1 MAPILFLHGWFC
13 RRLTMTDTQKIIQLL
28 LPDLLAWIDGQNC
41 SELSQKGLDNKENP
55 SIHIVKK
62 GVENGRK

>member
-1 MAPILFLHGWFC
+1 
-13 RRLTMTDTQKIIQLL
+13 MTDTQKIIQLL

-41 SELSQKGLDNKENP
+41 SELSQKGLDNKKNP

>member
-1 MAPILFLHGWFC
+1 
-13 RRLTMTDTQKIIQLL
+13 MTDTQKIIQLL

-55 SIHIVKK
+55 SIHLVKK
-62 GVENGRK
+62 GAENGRK